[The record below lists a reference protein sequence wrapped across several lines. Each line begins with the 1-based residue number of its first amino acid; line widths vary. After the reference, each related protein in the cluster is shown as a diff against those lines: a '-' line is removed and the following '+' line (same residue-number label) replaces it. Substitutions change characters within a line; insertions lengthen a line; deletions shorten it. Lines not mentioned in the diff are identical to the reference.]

1 MTAMVKLS
9 ARMGKTTGF
18 ACGAGGTRT
27 HSCRL
32 PVVSPDPYNVG
43 ALMQQDSSQAGTM
56 MERLDEYAAVAVR
69 IYERIVRE
77 TAIGVPP
84 LTPGDLSIR
93 VGGERSKKH
102 KPKNNG

>member
-1 MTAMVKLS
+1 
-9 ARMGKTTGF
+9 
-18 ACGAGGTRT
+18 
-27 HSCRL
+27 
-32 PVVSPDPYNVG
+32 
-43 ALMQQDSSQAGTM
+43 MQNDSSQAGTM
-56 MERLDEYAAVAVR
+56 TERLDEYAAVAVR

-77 TAIGVPP
+77 TAIGAPP